1 MSFTAKR
8 SSLAGVVALSLTGAF
23 APPFIDRAEA
33 DENLFG
39 YISGAETLPAGASEV
54 YFWATHRWDKGQG
67 TYSAYDFQLEYE
79 YGVTSRFTTSLALLG
94 QSIDTSGLV
103 IDAYLPGA
111 ESYGLKFSGIEAKA
125 KYNFLAP
132 ALDPIGL
139 SATFELTHSVLDPHS
154 GLDKDTTSA
163 ETSLQLQ
170 KYFLDGQLVAVGNL
184 GLEATYADRA
194 PLSADKQARADRSIQ
209 QLTGDPNATFEWPTD
224 PEMEIEL
231 TAGAGLS
238 YRFAPNWFIG
248 AETQYQTEFETEVG
262 QERYSWFAGPSLHY
276 GSNKWWATLT
286 FFRQLKGGR
295 EQYINQQDTNLHL
308 IEKTKNELRL
318 KVGYNF

>member
-1 MSFTAKR
+1 MQTLNR
-8 SSLAGVVALSLTGAF
+8 SSIFGAASLGFMAF
-23 APPFIDRAEA
+23 FSPPLIDRAEA

-39 YISGAETLPAGASEV
+39 YVLGAETLPKGASEM
-54 YFWATHRWDKGQG
+54 YLWATHRWDKGQG
-67 TYSAYDFQLEYE
+67 TYSAYDTELEYE
-79 YGVTSRFTTSLALLG
+79 YGVTSRFTASLALLG
-94 QSIDTSGLV
+94 QFINTSGLV

-111 ESYGLKFSGIEAKA
+111 ESYGLKFSGIEGKA

-139 SATFELTHSVLDPHS
+139 SMMFELHHSILDSHS

-163 ETSLQLQ
+163 VTSLQLQ
-170 KYFLDGQLVAVGNL
+170 KYFLDGQLVTVGNL

-194 PLSADKQARADRSIQ
+194 PLNAATQSSADIAMQN
-209 QLTGDPNATFEWPTD
+209 LTGDPSATFEWPTD

-231 TAGAGLS
+231 TTGAGLS
-238 YRFAPNWFIG
+238 YRFAPNWYVG
-248 AETQYQTEFETEVG
+248 AETQYQSEFETQVG
-262 QERYSWFAGPSLHY
+262 QERYSWFAGPTLHY
-276 GSNKWWATLT
+276 GGNKWWATLT
-286 FFRQLKGGR
+286 FFKQLKGGR
-295 EQYINQQDTNLHL
+295 EQYINQADTNLHL

>member
-1 MSFTAKR
+1 M
-8 SSLAGVVALSLTGAF
+8 
-23 APPFIDRAEA
+23 
-33 DENLFG
+33 
-39 YISGAETLPAGASEV
+39 
-54 YFWATHRWDKGQG
+54 
-67 TYSAYDFQLEYE
+67 
-79 YGVTSRFTTSLALLG
+79 
-94 QSIDTSGLV
+94 

-209 QLTGDPNATFEWPTD
+209 QLTGDPNATFEWPTH

-248 AETQYQTEFETEVG
+248 AETQYQSEFETEVG

>member
-1 MSFTAKR
+1 MFFSRKR
-8 SSLAGVVALSLTGAF
+8 SSLAGVVTLGLTGAF
-23 APPFIDRAEA
+23 APPFVDRAEA
-33 DENLFG
+33 GENLFG
-39 YISGAETLPAGASEV
+39 YVSEAETLPEGGSEI
-54 YFWATHRWDKGQG
+54 YLWTTHRWDKGRG

-79 YGVTSRFTTSLALLG
+79 YGVTSRFTASLALLG
-94 QSIDTSGLV
+94 QSIDTNGLV

-139 SATFELTHSVLDPHS
+139 SATFELRHSILDPHS

-163 ETSLQLQ
+163 ATGLQLQ
-170 KYFLDGQLVAVGNL
+170 KYFLDGQLVAIGNF

-194 PLSADKQARADRSIQ
+194 PLSSATQASADLAMK
-209 QLTGDPNATFEWPTD
+209 QLTGDPDATFEWPTD

-231 TAGAGLS
+231 TAGAGVS
-238 YRFAPNWFIG
+238 YRFAPNWSIG

-262 QERYSWFAGPSLHY
+262 QERYSLFVGPSLHF
-276 GSNKWWATLT
+276 GSKKWWATLT